1 MIQSARHLHRELPLR
16 LAQRI
21 VDFESQPYCVIS
33 NPHFKHVYDQYNEAF
48 DRLRTFPRIQSVDDE
63 QDFTRMVEAL
73 VAEHIAVIP
82 TLGKGLSEVKSYIPT
97 DITPFM
103 DRLLMTRI
111 SRRVL
116 AEQHIALHGALHHGL
131 SRRGYVGVVRLE
143 LTLEEVSDFARAAL
157 VTIHSHLPAA
167 AATRVGE
174 RRVRSL
180 VALRGVLVHLFR
192 PWTCVS
198 RKQPKC
204 ASAHT
209 AVTQTYALKGT
220 KERASAT
227 YQFT

>member
-48 DRLRTFPRIQSVDDE
+48 DRLRTFPRIQSVGDE

-143 LTLEEVSDFARAAL
+143 LTLEEVSDFARAAF
-157 VTIHSHLPAA
+157 VTTHSHLPAA
-167 AATRVGE
+167 AATHVGE
-174 RRVRSL
+174 RRVNAR
-180 VALRGVLVHLFR
+180 
-192 PWTCVS
+192 
-198 RKQPKC
+198 
-204 ASAHT
+204 
-209 AVTQTYALKGT
+209 
-220 KERASAT
+220 
-227 YQFT
+227 